1 MTLLENFSG
10 LLGKQYLYLQ
20 DNGTYYNRYTDE
32 YMSAEDAEHWLYG
45 ELSGIINGGEQMKR
59 YNNSSD
65 PEEKKV
71 IKWKLKAGITWG
83 MIEMMTITDEV
94 LEKYFDK
101 VEVEI
106 VD

>member
-1 MTLLENFSG
+1 
-10 LLGKQYLYLQ
+10 
-20 DNGTYYNRYTDE
+20 
-32 YMSAEDAEHWLYG
+32 
-45 ELSGIINGGEQMKR
+45 MKR

-65 PEEKKV
+65 LEEKKI

-101 VEVEI
+101 VEVENEET
-106 VD
+106 

>member
-1 MTLLENFSG
+1 
-10 LLGKQYLYLQ
+10 
-20 DNGTYYNRYTDE
+20 
-32 YMSAEDAEHWLYG
+32 
-45 ELSGIINGGEQMKR
+45 MKR

-83 MIEMMTITDEV
+83 MIEMMTITDEI

-101 VEVEI
+101 VEVLEWKNLK
-106 VD
+106 

>member
-1 MTLLENFSG
+1 
-10 LLGKQYLYLQ
+10 
-20 DNGTYYNRYTDE
+20 
-32 YMSAEDAEHWLYG
+32 
-45 ELSGIINGGEQMKR
+45 MKR

-71 IKWKLKAGITWG
+71 IKWKLKTGITWG

-101 VEVEI
+101 VEVE
-106 VD
+106 